1 MRNTHYAISS
11 RAPLTVAGR
20 RYSPSYSLVQAA
32 WFEANKE
39 AFFPHMRA
47 GTISVVFTD
56 ATLKPTRVAVTAPKV
71 AAAAPSLVDTFK
83 AAVDDFMTADISEF
97 VNIEAKEEPPA
108 PAAEQPVAAEAEVV
122 PEAGGWPG
130 AIGNI
135 AEIHRLEVYPSAT
148 LDEPDLADEP
158 TAPGRTYPQH
168 SDDEL
173 LTWKTSE
180 LRQLCEDNGV
190 ELKSYDT
197 TKSRIIE
204 KWRAAAGAP
213 R

>member
-20 RYSPSYSLVQAA
+20 RYSPSYSIVQAA

-56 ATLKPTRVAVTAPKV
+56 ATLRPTRTAVTAPKV
-71 AAAAPSLVDTFK
+71 EAAAPPLAGTLK
-83 AAVDDFMTADISEF
+83 AAVEDFMTADISEF

-108 PAAEQPVAAEAEVV
+108 PPAEQPAASAAEVF
-122 PEAGGWPG
+122 G

-135 AEIHRLEVYPSAT
+135 AGLSRLEVYPS
-148 LDEPDLADEP
+148 LDVDAPVLAEEP
-158 TAPGRTYPQH
+158 TAPDRAYPQH

>member
-56 ATLKPTRVAVTAPKV
+56 ATLKPTRVAVTVPKV

-108 PAAEQPVAAEAEVV
+108 PAAEQPVEDPPAAMHVVEVD
-122 PEAGGWPG
+122 PG
-130 AIGNI
+130 AVSMAG
-135 AEIHRLEVYPSAT
+135 AVA
-148 LDEPDLADEP
+148 LDTSVDVPDLADEP